1 MNKRK
6 KLRSVS
12 VPLILF
18 SLAIGLL
25 GFSAV
30 GSTRAALT
38 YYSETYTAQIDVKSI
53 GVTLI
58 ENDQPVSCRDY
69 LHADDRWSEQ
79 TGELLS
85 AIPAEEE
92 WQPGRLYDER
102 LSVKNSGTI
111 DEYVRV
117 KIYKYWLGEDGKKR
131 TDLSPSLIDLR
142 LTGGGWIVDE
152 KATTAKLRDGD
163 ERDGEMIVLY
173 YNSVLKSGGTTPLF
187 ADGIAIDG
195 SIAAKVKETVTTN
208 ADGWTNITT
217 VYEYDG
223 ASFMLEAEVDA
234 VQTHNA
240 QSAIKS
246 AWGVDVTVGADGSLT
261 LRP

>member
-6 KLRSVS
+6 KLRSAF
-12 VPLILF
+12 VPLALF
-18 SLAIGLL
+18 CLSMGLL
-25 GFSAV
+25 GVSAV

-79 TGELLS
+79 TGDLLS

-117 KIYKYWLGEDGKKR
+117 KIY
-131 TDLSPSLIDLR
+131 I
-142 LTGGGWIVDE
+142 
-152 KATTAKLRDGD
+152 
-163 ERDGEMIVLY
+163 
-173 YNSVLKSGGTTPLF
+173 
-187 ADGIAIDG
+187 
-195 SIAAKVKETVTTN
+195 TN
-208 ADGWTNITT
+208 
-217 VYEYDG
+217 
-223 ASFMLEAEVDA
+223 
-234 VQTHNA
+234 
-240 QSAIKS
+240 
-246 AWGVDVTVGADGSLT
+246 
-261 LRP
+261 